1 MKTFT
6 KFLASL
12 VLAVVLLPA
21 VASAQLTVSQGGTG
35 LTSVTANNIL
45 YGVSASLRL
54 GSESAFTYNP
64 STNLFTTTY
73 ASTTGLSATN
83 GDLSKLTVTYA
94 SSTGFTATN
103 ATIGTATG
111 TNLYGF
117 GLPGSGC
124 NGVGQAVT
132 WASGLFGC
140 GTITSA
146 GDGVSNWNLKGT
158 GYIGPTTTVGISVA
172 ASSTIGGGTG
182 ATGLT
187 VAGTATSTD
196 LVVRNLTSAL
206 TLTGSTGLFSEYA
219 GSSCTNQF
227 VRSLDAVGAAT
238 CATVANTDLANST
251 VSYGGVSLSLGG
263 SDATPAFNLAD
274 ATGLPISTGVSGLGT
289 SVATALGV
297 NVGTAG
303 SFVVNGGALGTPSS
317 GTLTNAT
324 GLPISTGVSGLGS
337 NVATLLATF
346 SSANLA
352 TALTDETGT
361 AGSAVFSTNP
371 LLAGFRSNAS
381 STIGGG
387 TGASGLTVNGT
398 ATSTNLKVT
407 ALTASRL
414 IATAADKLMTSVSAL
429 TSWIAGTTN
438 EITVTDD
445 GDGTVTLSLPA
456 TIDLG
461 GKTSLEIPNG
471 TGPTVDT
478 DGECAIDTTSGQLKC
493 DLGANV
499 SVIGNGNIYSA
510 FSYATTTAWTG
521 TTTIPLGTAYVAET
535 WNGVQCFTDAGTL
548 NVDFGD
554 GTNFT
559 NATTSRALNPVPTH
573 TLSTNNTFTAGETR
587 YVRVGTPASSPTKI
601 SCTVSKSITAD

>member
-12 VLAVVLLPA
+12 VLAIIMLPA
-21 VASAQLTVSQGGTG
+21 VASAQLVVSQGGTG
-35 LTSVTANNIL
+35 LTSVAANNIP

-54 GSESAFTYNP
+54 GSEAAFTYNP

-83 GDLSKLTVTYA
+83 GDLSKLTVAYA

-111 TNLYGF
+111 TAFFGF
-117 GLPGSGC
+117 GLTDCDSAG
-124 NGVGQAVT
+124 NATTYDVT
-132 WASGLFGC
+132 TGKFAC
-140 GTITSA
+140 GTITGVA
-146 GDGVSNWNLKGT
+146 DGVSNWNVKGT

-187 VAGTATSTD
+187 INGTATSTD

-251 VSYGGVSLSLGG
+251 VSYGGISLSLGG
-263 SDATPAFNLAD
+263 SDATPAFNLID
-274 ATGLPISTGVSGLGT
+274 ATGLPISTGVAGLGT

-387 TGASGLTVNGT
+387 TGATGLTVDGT
-398 ATSTNLKVT
+398 ATTTNLKVT

-414 IATAADKLMTSVSAL
+414 IATAADKLISSVSTL
-429 TSWIAGTTN
+429 TSWIAGTSN

-445 GDGTVTLSLPA
+445 GDGTVTLSLPS

-471 TGPTVDT
+471 TAPTVDT

-493 DLGANV
+493 DLGTNV
-499 SVIGNGNIYSA
+499 SVIGNGNIYPA
-510 FSYATTTAWTG
+510 FTYATTTAWTG

-535 WNGVQCFTDAGTL
+535 WNGVQCYTDAGTL
-548 NVDFGD
+548 STRFGD
-554 GTNFT
+554 GTNWTNVNNSSTTVGTTVFT
-559 NATTSRALNPVPTH
+559 S
-573 TLSTNNTFTAGETR
+573 NNTFTSGEKR
-587 YVRVGTPASSPTKI
+587 YVEVGTAASSPTKI

>member
-12 VLAVVLLPA
+12 VLAVVMLPA
-21 VASAQLTVSQGGTG
+21 VASAQLVVSQGGTG
-35 LTSVTANNIL
+35 LTSVAVNNIP

-73 ASTTGLSATN
+73 ASTTGISGTN

-117 GLPGSGC
+117 GLSGC
-124 NGVGQAVT
+124 NGVGQALT
-132 WASGLFGC
+132 WTGGSFGC

-146 GDGVSNWNLKGT
+146 GDGVSNWRLGGT
-158 GYIGPTTTVGISVA
+158 GYIQPTTTVGISVA

-196 LVVRNLTSAL
+196 LVVRNITSAL
-206 TLTGSTGLFSEYA
+206 TLTGATGLFAEYA

-227 VRSLDAVGAAT
+227 PRSVDALGAWT

-251 VSYGGVSLSLGG
+251 VSYGGVTLSLGG
-263 SDATPAFNLAD
+263 TDATPAFNLVD
-274 ATGLPISTGVSGLGT
+274 
-289 SVATALGV
+289 
-297 NVGTAG
+297 
-303 SFVVNGGALGTPSS
+303 
-317 GTLTNAT
+317 AT

-337 NVATLLATF
+337 NVASLLATF

-371 LLAGFRSNAS
+371 LLSGFRSSAS
-381 STIGGG
+381 TTIGNG
-387 TGASGLTVNGT
+387 TATGGLTVNGT

-414 IATAADKLMTSVSAL
+414 IATAADKLMTSVSSL

-445 GDGTVTLSLPA
+445 GDGSVTLSLPA

-461 GKTSLEIPNG
+461 GKTSLEIPNSSN
-471 TGPTVDT
+471 PTVDAT
-478 DGECAIDTTSGQLKC
+478 GEIAVNTAINSVSIATS
-493 DLGANV
+493 
-499 SVIGNGNIYSA
+499 S
-510 FSYATTTAWTG
+510 SYAELPIYPPVSFSVASSSWTATSTVANYPTLPNFGEVITTGYCYADGAAKIRVGDNTNWSNVVTLASG
-521 TTTIPLGTAYVAET
+521 TTTVT
-535 WNGVQCFTDAGTL
+535 FT
-548 NVDFGD
+548 
-554 GTNFT
+554 
-559 NATTSRALNPVPTH
+559 S
-573 TLSTNNTFTAGETR
+573 NNTFVKGGE
-587 YVRVGTPASSPTKI
+587 RVIFQIGTPTTLTNVACKLERWYTR
-601 SCTVSKSITAD
+601 

>member
-12 VLAVVLLPA
+12 VLAIVMLPA
-21 VASAQLTVSQGGTG
+21 VASAQLNVTQGGTG
-35 LTSVTANNIL
+35 LTSVSANNVL
-45 YGVSASLRL
+45 YGVSSLRL
-54 GSESAFTYNP
+54 GSEAAFTYNP
-64 STNLFTTTY
+64 STNLLTASY
-73 ASTTGLSATN
+73 ASTTGFSATN

-124 NGVGQAVT
+124 NGAGQAVT

-146 GDGVSNWNLKGT
+146 GDGVSNWFLKGT
-158 GYIGPTTTVGISVA
+158 GYIAPTSTVGISIS

-182 ATGLT
+182 ASGLT

-196 LVVRNLTSAL
+196 LVVSNLTSAL
-206 TLTGSTGLFSEYA
+206 TLTGSTGLFAEYA

-263 SDATPAFNLAD
+263 TDATPAFNLAD
-274 ATGLPISTGVSGLGT
+274 ATGLPISTGVSGLG
-289 SVATALGV
+289 
-297 NVGTAG
+297 
-303 SFVVNGGALGTPSS
+303 
-317 GTLTNAT
+317 
-324 GLPISTGVSGLGS
+324 S
-337 NVATLLATF
+337 NVATFLATP
-346 SSANLA
+346 SSANFA
-352 TALTDETGT
+352 SAVTGETGT
-361 AGSAVFSTNP
+361 GGVVFDTLP
-371 LLAGFRSNAS
+371 LLAGFRSSAS
-381 STIGGG
+381 STIGDG
-387 TGASGLTVNGT
+387 TGTGGLTVNGT

-414 IATAADKLMTSVSAL
+414 IATAADKLMTSVSNLA
-429 TSWIAGTTN
+429 SWIAGTSN
-438 EITVTDD
+438 EITVADD

-461 GKTSLEIPNG
+461 DKTSLEIPNG
-471 TGPTVDT
+471 TGPTISAAGQLAFDTTDMQLLVGTSTSANPGVIRTIDTIHKFKVPSTSPMFATSTTTYFPTEQDGYTVTNIFCSVEGGTSKIITVFGESITCDT
-478 DGECAIDTTSGQLKC
+478 DGQADDGAITINTIAAASTTVPFAAGNTSGVV
-493 DLGANV
+493 N
-499 SVIGNGNIYSA
+499 
-510 FSYATTTAWTG
+510 W
-521 TTTIPLGTAYVAET
+521 
-535 WNGVQCFTDAGTL
+535 L
-548 NVDFGD
+548 NVTVKGKW
-554 GTNFT
+554 
-559 NATTSRALNPVPTH
+559 
-573 TLSTNNTFTAGETR
+573 TR
-587 YVRVGTPASSPTKI
+587 E
-601 SCTVSKSITAD
+601 